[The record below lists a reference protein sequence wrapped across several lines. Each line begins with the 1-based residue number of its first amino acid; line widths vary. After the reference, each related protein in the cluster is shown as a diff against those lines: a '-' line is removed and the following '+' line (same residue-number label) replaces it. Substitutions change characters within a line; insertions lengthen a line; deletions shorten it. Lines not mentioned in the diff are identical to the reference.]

1 MGICHENSSVSRT
14 LLQRFKAS
22 LIGGIQT
29 HHGSVP
35 LLIVVCLAI
44 LLTACENTGGGGRIK
59 DGAPTHVPVDI
70 AAIPDA
76 TPKVEKR
83 YPSVNDRYTVLGK
96 SYDVMQDERGYK
108 RRGIA
113 SWYGT
118 GFHGRATANGEKYDM
133 YAMTAAHKTLPI
145 PSYVRVT
152 NVQNNHSV
160 IVRVNDRGPFHG
172 DRIIDLSYAAA
183 AKLGVIRHGT
193 ADVTVEAIDPRSYY
207 QAPATD
213 EPILV
218 SVPTSSVPATSA
230 PDANVPA
237 DAVSDKPTSAVPR
250 RDDLLETGTFLQVG
264 AFQSLQAARN
274 YRQKLSTKLAMP
286 VVIRSDAVTGGLHRV
301 RIGPIKTNIELTSV
315 RDQLEKM
322 TNVQAHLVY
331 E

>member
-14 LLQRFKAS
+14 LLQRLKAS
-22 LIGGIQT
+22 LMRGGIET
-29 HHGSVP
+29 HHGTLPLSVA
-35 LLIVVCLAI
+35 VCLAM

-108 RRGIA
+108 QRGIA

-152 NVQNNHSV
+152 NVQNNQSV

-172 DRIIDLSYAAA
+172 ARIIDLSYAAA
-183 AKLGVIRHGT
+183 AKLDVIRHGT

-218 SVPTSSVPATSA
+218 SVPTTSA
-230 PDANVPA
+230 PTNTA
-237 DAVSDKPTSAVPR
+237 SDKAAPDLPR

-286 VVIRSDAVTGGLHRV
+286 VVIRSDTVTGGLHRV

-315 RDQLEKM
+315 RDQLEKI